1 MAHKKNES
9 IALASVTADRFLH
22 LFGIDQISW
31 VRDDT
36 YWVVYAGGIIEG
48 H

>member
-31 VRDDT
+31 VRDEKSFT
-36 YWVVYAGGIIEG
+36 PIGWSMLVG
-48 H
+48 